1 MSSMAIIEP
10 FLTNITAGK
19 QLKRAI
25 MRVPE
30 VVKDILESLFSKL
43 PFTVSLLEFRA
54 NRIVG
59 NFNLVP
65 TKELHYEL
73 FACTDTFTITYYA

>member
-1 MSSMAIIEP
+1 MSSMANIEL
-10 FLTNITAGK
+10 FLKNITAGK

-25 MRVPE
+25 MRVPD
-30 VVKDILESLFSKL
+30 VVKDILESLFSTL

-54 NRIVG
+54 NKIIG

-73 FACTDTFTITYYA
+73 FACTNTFTITHYA